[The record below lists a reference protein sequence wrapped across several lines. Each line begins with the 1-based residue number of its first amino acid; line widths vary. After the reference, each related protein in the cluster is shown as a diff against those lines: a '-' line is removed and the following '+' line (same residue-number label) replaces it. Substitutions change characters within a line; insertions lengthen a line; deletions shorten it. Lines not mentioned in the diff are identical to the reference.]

1 MNTHLRFLGILTIVL
16 LSSCSSK
23 ALFVTSTSVGI
34 NFDATTQTASIAYD
48 REEGYIGPTYET
60 DAPSAVAYIQ
70 SDGEIFA
77 PKIKQTYATG
87 EAASIVTGAS
97 TYIPGST
104 SELSGEN
111 EVMFFGTNTTSGFKI
126 GFATGTPIPNE
137 LVFGFKRKEVS
148 HIPLIKDGNG
158 KNRYASTLAFYSMT
172 RDSSTAAPYSDKQY
186 IALGE
191 AAKAMADKP
200 SIKSLFER
208 SAIEISLAEWDTLKD
223 QQRALS
229 EAIAGCYDKV
239 PLAKIPSIWTAARYL
254 NIIKDDVFLDRAEVK
269 FNEISK
275 LDISEPDKSTLL
287 YRYKGLK
294 GPSEWYLS
302 FVRTTDGTEES
313 KKALVTHLKQVC
325 KVIA

>member
-1 MNTHLRFLGILTIVL
+1 MKTNTRLLTILITVL

-97 TYIPGST
+97 TYIPDGD

-111 EVMFFGTNTTSGFKI
+111 DVMFFGTNTTSGFKI
-126 GFATGTPIPNE
+126 GFATGTPVPNE

-148 HIPLIKDGNG
+148 HIPLVKDKDG
-158 KNRYASTLAFYSMT
+158 KSRYASTLAFYSMT
-172 RDSSTAAPYSDKQY
+172 RDSSAAAPYSDKQY

-223 QQRALS
+223 QQQALA
-229 EAIAGCYDKV
+229 EAIVGCYDKV
-239 PLAKIPSIWTAARYL
+239 PLSKIPSIWSAARGL
-254 NIIKDDVFLDRAEVK
+254 NIIKDDALITAADRE
-269 FNEISK
+269 FNRLAGLGITETNQR
-275 LDISEPDKSTLL
+275 LYL
-287 YRYKGLK
+287 YRYQGKK

-325 KVIA
+325 KMSA

>member
-1 MNTHLRFLGILTIVL
+1 MKTNTRLLTILIIVL

-87 EAASIVTGAS
+87 EAASIVSGAA
-97 TYIPGST
+97 TYIADEAP
-104 SELSGEN
+104 ELSGEN

-126 GFATGTPIPNE
+126 GFATGTPVPNE

-148 HIPLIKDGNG
+148 HIPLVKDKDGNS
-158 KNRYASTLAFYSMT
+158 KYASTLAFYSMT
-172 RDSSTAAPYSDKQY
+172 RESTAEAPYSDKQY
-186 IALGE
+186 IAIGQ
-191 AAKAMADKP
+191 AAKALANTP
-200 SIKSLFER
+200 SMKSLFER
-208 SAIEISLAEWDTLKD
+208 SAIEIALAEWDSLKD
-223 QQRALS
+223 QQKALS
-229 EAIAGCYDKV
+229 EAITGCYGKV

-254 NIIKDDVFLDRAEVK
+254 NIIKIDAFIERAEVN

-275 LDISEPDKSTLL
+275 LDISDTDKSTLL
-287 YRYKGLK
+287 YRYKGAK

-302 FVRTTDGTEES
+302 YVRTTDGTEES

-325 KVIA
+325 QASA